1 MYLMSLFY
9 QSVLYDKYT
18 FTEAFVTTKKRN
30 VAARISRYCK
40 NSIELLVR
48 SPTSSSITYSAVHL
62 KSFLRPPKKGN
73 MNITIAFDNKTNF
86 MLLMPHKLR

>member
-1 MYLMSLFY
+1 MSLFY
-9 QSVLYDKYT
+9 QSVLYDKYS
-18 FTEAFVTTKKRN
+18 FTEAFVTTKKKC
-30 VAARISRYCK
+30 RYCK

-86 MLLMPHKLR
+86 MLLMPHKPR